1 MIVSLLAYKVALS
14 PNAVRSLIRSL
25 VDVAC
30 NDAKDSTDLRSFRMS
45 FMALV
50 NLVQVLLEYLLHGC
64 YLWCNIAF

>member
-64 YLWCNIAF
+64 YL